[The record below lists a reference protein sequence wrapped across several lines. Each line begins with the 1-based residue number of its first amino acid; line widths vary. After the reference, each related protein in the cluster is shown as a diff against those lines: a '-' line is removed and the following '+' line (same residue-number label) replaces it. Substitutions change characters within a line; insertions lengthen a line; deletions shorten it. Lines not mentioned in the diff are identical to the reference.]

1 MTRRMSAIVITLA
14 WLFLTGS
21 ASAQT
26 VTGTILGTVTDES
39 RAVLPG
45 VTATIT
51 SPALPGGPQTV
62 ATAANGT
69 YRFAGLA
76 PGTYTL
82 TLSIEGFGTYS
93 EELRVVTGATVER
106 NVSLKVGTLAE
117 SITVSGESPMVDTRS
132 AAVASTT
139 TREVIENL
147 PIIRTTVT
155 DYVQATPGV
164 SASSPG
170 AYNEQIQVMGSPSN
184 ETTYVHDGVVINHVR
199 TGNTWQGADID
210 SVEEI
215 NTVALGAS
223 AEWQSTAGGVV
234 NVVTKSGTNKYEGD
248 FTTYWKSNKLQSQS
262 IKVACNCPDGETGF
276 NLGKMRDE
284 SVHFGGPIKRDH
296 LWFYT
301 GFQHYAFT
309 YAPPGTFPP
318 EQPTSFWNRLPVK
331 GTWQVNDSLR
341 FSSLLHYEWWGG
353 YSTGPTRS
361 VSVQAAQF
369 YDKAHINSYGEE
381 LNKTFGNATV
391 LTVRAGGWWEPNQS
405 YTAVTGDLVA
415 PSHTDNFTGLVT
427 QGVPSINRVIMRR
440 DAQSAKIDKYISGA
454 RAQQSLRF
462 GVQFERAHAVSQ
474 TAFPSGV
481 QYYDFNGA
489 PDYAL
494 FSAPSVQGAG
504 FNTIGV
510 WAEDQVT
517 LGRITFT
524 GGLRFDRMKGTSPD
538 EEGVDNTLQPAG
550 TTVAGLGD
558 MFTWNVVSPRAGVN
572 VKLSDDGKTILRA
585 TYGRAYRQILLNEI
599 DVVHPGIAD
608 LTQRNFNAVTG
619 GYTTLVSVTNSSSN
633 LKIDPDLSAPKSDTF
648 SIGIDRQLVAQLAV
662 NASYVHKD
670 GSNIIGWRDIGGI
683 YGQSTTV
690 LPDGQTLTTF
700 PILNSPS
707 ARVFLRTNREDYSDK
722 YDGFVASLVKR
733 VSHRWQG
740 QMSLTL
746 GRSEGLRLTT
756 PSTAGRDPNDVTNA
770 TGRLNP
776 TDRPVMF
783 TANASYDVPRI
794 DVRVSANYQNLSNV
808 PFAPVASV
816 ALPQGRRNIN
826 IDAPGAFRAER
837 ISLLY
842 LRFNKI
848 VRLPAGRRLE
858 FIANVVNALQSEAP
872 TGTATSN
879 YITFNFFSPN
889 YGLPNTWVQPRMLYM
904 GVRMN
909 F

>member
-1 MTRRMSAIVITLA
+1 MISRTSVAIFALA
-14 WLFLTGS
+14 WLTLSGS
-21 ASAQT
+21 ASAQI
-26 VTGTILGTVTDES
+26 VTGTVLGTVTDQS

-51 SPALPGGPQTV
+51 SPALPQGPQTV
-62 ATAANGT
+62 ATDANGT
-69 YRFAGLA
+69 YRFSGLA

-82 TLSIEGFGTYS
+82 TLTLEGFGTYT
-93 EELRVVTGATVER
+93 EELRVVTGTTIER

-234 NVVTKSGTNKYEGD
+234 NVVTKSGTNKYVGD
-248 FTTYWKSNKLQSQS
+248 FTSYWKSNRLQSQS
-262 IKVACNCPDGETGF
+262 IKVACNCPDGQTGF

-284 SVHFGGPIKRDH
+284 TVHIGGPVLKDRV
-296 LWFYT
+296 WFYT

-309 YAPPGTFPP
+309 YAPPGTYPR
-318 EQPTSFWNRLPVK
+318 EQPTSYWNRLPVK
-331 GTWQVNDSLR
+331 GTWQISDTLR
-341 FSSLLHYEWWGG
+341 FSSLIHYEWWGG
-353 YSTGPTRS
+353 YSTGPTRA
-361 VSVQAAQF
+361 VALQAAQY

-381 LNKTFGNATV
+381 INKTFGPATV

-405 YTAVTGDLVA
+405 YTAVTGDIVS

-427 QGVPSINRVIMRR
+427 SGVPSINRVVMRR
-440 DAQSAKIDKYISGA
+440 DAQSAKVDRYISGQ

-462 GVQFERAHAVSQ
+462 GVQLERAHAVSQ
-474 TAFPSGV
+474 TAFPGGV

-494 FSAPSVQGAG
+494 FSAPSVQGAA
-504 FNTIGV
+504 FNTQGV
-510 WAEDQVT
+510 WGEDQITIGRVT
-517 LGRITFT
+517 LT
-524 GGLRFDRMKGTSPD
+524 GGIRWDRMQGTSPD
-538 EEGVDNTLQPAG
+538 EDAVDNQLNPTGA
-550 TTVAGLGD
+550 TVAGLGD
-558 MFTWNVVSPRAGVN
+558 MFTWQVVSPRAGAN
-572 VKLSDDGKTILRA
+572 VKLTGDGRTILRA

-599 DVVHPGIAD
+599 DVVHSGIAD
-608 LTQRNFNAVTG
+608 LTQRSYSAATG
-619 GYTTLVSVTNSSSN
+619 GYTTLVSVTNSKSN
-633 LKIDPDLSAPKSDTF
+633 LRIDPDLSAPKSDTY
-648 SIGIDRQLVAQLAV
+648 SIGLDRQLGAQLAV
-662 NASYVHKD
+662 NASYVHKN
-670 GSNIIGWRDIGGI
+670 GSNIIGWRDIGGV
-683 YGQSTTV
+683 YGQGTTT
-690 LPDGQTLTTF
+690 LPDGRSLVIY
-700 PILNSPS
+700 PIVNSPS
-707 ARVFLRTNREDYSDK
+707 ARIFLRTNRPDYSDS
-722 YDGFVASLVKR
+722 YDAFVASLVKR
-733 VSHRWQG
+733 MSNRWQG
-740 QMSLTL
+740 QVNVTL
-746 GRSEGLRLTT
+746 GRSEGLRLTGNV
-756 PSTAGRDPNDVTNA
+756 GRDPNDVTNA

-783 TANASYDVPRI
+783 TANASYDIPRA

-858 FIANVVNALQSEAP
+858 FIGNVVNALQSEAP
-872 TGTATSN
+872 TGTGTSN

-889 YGLPNTWVQPRMLYM
+889 YGLPNTWVQPRMLYV
-904 GVRMN
+904 GVRAN

>member
-1 MTRRMSAIVITLA
+1 MSVVTFALA
-14 WLFLTGS
+14 WLYLTN
-21 ASAQT
+21 AAHAQI
-26 VTGTILGTVTDES
+26 VTGTILGTVTDPS

-45 VTATIT
+45 VTVTIT
-51 SPALPGGPQTV
+51 SPALPGGPQTI
-62 ATAANGT
+62 TTDANGA
-69 YRFAGLA
+69 YRFGGLA

-82 TLSIEGFGTYS
+82 TLSLEGFGTYT
-93 EELRVVTGATVER
+93 EELRVVTGGTLER
-106 NVSLKVGTLAE
+106 NVALKVGALTE
-117 SITVSGESPMVDTRS
+117 SITVSGQSPMVDTRS

-248 FTTYWKSNKLQSQS
+248 FTTYWKSNSLQSQS
-262 IKVACNCPDGETGF
+262 IKVACNCPDGTTGF

-284 SVHFGGPIKRDH
+284 TGHFGGPVAKDH
-296 LWFYT
+296 VWFYT
-301 GFQHYAFT
+301 GFQHYEFT
-309 YAPPGTFPP
+309 YAPPGTYPP
-318 EQPTSFWNRLPVK
+318 EQPTSYWNRLPIK
-331 GTWQVNDSLR
+331 GTWQISESLR

-361 VSVQAAQF
+361 VTREAAQY
-369 YDKAHINSYGEE
+369 YDTAHINSYGEE
-381 LNKTFGNATV
+381 INKTFGHATV

-405 YTAVTGDLVA
+405 YTAVTGDLVR

-427 QGVPSINRVIMRR
+427 RGVPSINRVIMRR
-440 DAQSAKIDKYISGA
+440 DAQSAKVDRYISGQ
-454 RAQQSLRF
+454 RAQHSLRF
-462 GVQFERAHAVSQ
+462 GLQLERAHAVSQ

-481 QYYDFNGA
+481 QFYDFNNA

-494 FSAPSVQGAG
+494 FSAPSVQGAA
-504 FNTIGV
+504 FNTQGV
-510 WAEDQVT
+510 WGEDQVT
-517 LGRITFT
+517 FGRVTVT
-524 GGLRFDRMKGTSPD
+524 GGIRWDRMQGTSPD
-538 EEGVDNTLQPAG
+538 EDAVDNQLNPTG
-550 TTVAGLGD
+550 TTIAGLGD
-558 MFTWNVVSPRAGVN
+558 MFTWHVASPRAGVN
-572 VKLSDDGKTILRA
+572 VKLTSDGRTVLRA

-608 LTQRNFNAVTG
+608 LTQRNYSAATG
-619 GYTTLVSVTNSSSN
+619 GYTTLVSVTNSKSN
-633 LKIDPDLSAPKSDTF
+633 LKIDPDLSAPKSDTY
-648 SIGIDRQLVAQLAV
+648 SIGVDRQLVAQLAV
-662 NASYVHKD
+662 NASYVHKN
-670 GSNIIGWRDIGGI
+670 GSNIIGWRDIGGV
-683 YGQSTTV
+683 YGQGTTV
-690 LPDGQTLTTF
+690 LPDGRSLIIY

-707 ARVFLRTNREDYSDK
+707 ARVFLRTNRPDYSDS
-722 YDGFVASLVKR
+722 YDAFVASLVKR
-733 VSHRWQG
+733 MSNRWQG
-740 QMSLTL
+740 QLNLTL
-746 GRSEGLRLTT
+746 GRSEGLRLTGN
-756 PSTAGRDPNDVTNA
+756 AGRDPNDVTNA

-783 TANASYDVPRI
+783 TANASYDVPRV

-842 LRFNKI
+842 LRFSKI
-848 VRLPAGRRLE
+848 IRLPAGRRLE
-858 FIANVVNALQSEAP
+858 FIGNLVNTLQSEAP
-872 TGTATSN
+872 TGTGTTN

-889 YGLPNTWVQPRMLYM
+889 YGLPNTWVQPRMLYI
-904 GVRMN
+904 GVRAN

>member
-1 MTRRMSAIVITLA
+1 MIHRTGFILLVFA
-14 WLFLTGS
+14 WLHLSGHVH
-21 ASAQT
+21 AQI

-39 RAVLPG
+39 KAVLPG

-51 SPALPGGPQTV
+51 SAALPGAPQTAV
-62 ATAANGT
+62 TDSSGG

-82 TLSIEGFGTYS
+82 TLALEGFRTYS
-93 EELRVVTGATVER
+93 EELRLVTGATIER
-106 NVSLKVGTLAE
+106 NVGLKVGTLAE

-199 TGNTWQGADID
+199 TGNTWQGSDID

-234 NVVTKSGTNKYEGD
+234 NVVTKSGTNKYEAD
-248 FTTYWKSNKLQSQS
+248 FTAYWKPNSLQSQS
-262 IKVACNCPDGETGF
+262 IKVSCNCPDGQTGF

-284 SVHFGGPIKRDH
+284 TGHVGGPILKDRV
-296 LWFYT
+296 WFYT
-301 GFQHYAFT
+301 GFQHYEFT
-309 YAPPGTFPP
+309 YAPPGTYPP
-318 EQPTSFWNRLPVK
+318 EQPTSYWNRLPLK
-331 GTWQVNDSLR
+331 GTWQIGDTLR

-361 VSVQAAQF
+361 VTRQAAQY
-369 YDKAHINSYGEE
+369 YDTAHINSYGEE
-381 LNKTFGNATV
+381 IDKTFGNATM

-405 YTAVTGDLVA
+405 YTAVTGDLA
-415 PSHTDNFTGLVT
+415 TPGHTDNFTGLVS

-440 DAQSAKIDKYISGA
+440 DAQSAKMERYISRQRVQHA
-454 RAQQSLRF
+454 LRF
-462 GVQFERAHAVSQ
+462 GLQLERAHAVSQ

-494 FSAPSVQGAG
+494 FSAPSVQGAA
-504 FNTIGV
+504 FNTQGV
-510 WAEDQVT
+510 WGEDQVT
-517 LGRITFT
+517 LGRVTLT
-524 GGLRFDRMKGTSPD
+524 GGLRWDRMEGTSPD
-538 EEGVDNTLQPAG
+538 EQAVDNTLQYTG
-550 TTVAGLGD
+550 QTISGLGH
-558 MFTWNVVSPRAGVN
+558 MFTWRVASPRAGVN
-572 VKLSDDGKTILRA
+572 LKLTADGKTVLRA

-608 LTQRNFNAVTG
+608 LVQKNFDPKTG
-619 GYTTLVSVTNSSSN
+619 GYTTLISVTNSKSN
-633 LKIDPDLSAPKSDTF
+633 LKIDPNLSAPKSDTY
-648 SIGIDRQLVAQLAV
+648 SVGLDRQLVAQLAF
-662 NASYVHKD
+662 NASYVHKY
-670 GSNIIGWRDIGGI
+670 GSNIIGWHDIGGV
-683 YGQSTTV
+683 YGQGTAT
-690 LPDGQTLTTF
+690 LPDGRTLTVY
-700 PILNSPS
+700 PILNSPN
-707 ARVFLRTNREDYSDK
+707 ARVFLRTNRPDFSDT
-722 YDGFVASLVKR
+722 YDAVVTGLVKR
-733 VSHRWQG
+733 MSHRWQG
-740 QMSLTL
+740 QLNLTL
-746 GRSEGLRLTT
+746 GRSEGLRLTGNL
-756 PSTAGRDPNDVTNA
+756 GRDPNDITNA

-794 DVRVSANYQNLSNV
+794 DVRLSANYQNLSNV

-816 ALPQGRRNIN
+816 TLPQGRRSIN
-826 IDAPGAFRAER
+826 IDTPGAFRAER

-842 LRFNKI
+842 LRFDKI
-848 VRLPAGRRLE
+848 LQLPTGRRLE
-858 FIANVVNALQSEAP
+858 LIANLVNALQSTAP

-879 YITFNFFSPN
+879 YITFNYFSSN
-889 YGLPNTWVQPRMLYM
+889 YGLPNTWVQPRMLYL
-904 GVRMN
+904 GARVT